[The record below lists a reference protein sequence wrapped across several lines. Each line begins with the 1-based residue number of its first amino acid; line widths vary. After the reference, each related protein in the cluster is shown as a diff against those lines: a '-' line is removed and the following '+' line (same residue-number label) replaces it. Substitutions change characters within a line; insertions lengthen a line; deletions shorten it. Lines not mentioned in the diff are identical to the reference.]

1 MTKKVVVVDSDTLIF
16 RAAAK
21 TERKSVLVKS
31 LKSGRTKEYA
41 TRTEFKDEMKAKGYT
56 IKPETISYTDQQFPE
71 PLKNTCQVIKT
82 KTESILD
89 RFSDSKVIFC
99 AGDKNNFRLDLPLPS
114 RYKSNRDKT
123 LKPINLPEARDY
135 FIKKYKA
142 IVADGHECDDQVSI
156 LAYEYLSKGWDVT
169 VASPDKDCNSF
180 DGIALW
186 DYTNPEDAV
195 VNVQSLHPILLNSK
209 REFKSYGIPWLCY
222 QWINGDSSDGFS
234 PKALAG
240 IKLGDVGIYE
250 LFKDCKTEK
259 DYLQKTVDWYEM
271 NFKEVT
277 TFKDWTGSTQN
288 MLWWE
293 VMQLYYKCCRMK
305 RSEDD
310 PLCLSSLICQ
320 YGVRV

>member
-1 MTKKVVVVDSDTLIF
+1 MTKKVVVVDSDTLLF
-16 RAAAK
+16 TSAAVTEKK
-21 TERKSVLVKS
+21 TVIVKH
-31 LKSGRTKEYA
+31 LKSGRTKEYEN
-41 TRTEFKDEMKAKGYT
+41 RTAFKKEMQEKGFVI
-56 IKPETISYTDQQFPE
+56 IKEDFSFEDRQYPEGVQ
-71 PLKNTCQVIKT
+71 NTLQIVKT
-82 KTESILD
+82 QAESILD

-114 RYKSNRDKT
+114 RYKANRDKT

-135 FIKKYKA
+135 FIKKYRA
-142 IVADGHECDDQVSI
+142 VVADGHECDDQVSI

-180 DGIALW
+180 DGITLW

-250 LFKDCKTEK
+250 LFKDCKTER
-259 DYLQKTVDWYEM
+259 DYLKVVIRWYKDTFNEG
-271 NFKEVT
+271 VT
-277 TFKDWTGSTQN
+277 YKDWSGVQRK
-288 MLWWE
+288 MQWE
-293 VMQLYYKCCRMK
+293 NLLQLYYKCCRMK
-305 RSEDD
+305 RANDD
-310 PLCLSSLICQ
+310 PLDCVTLFNK
-320 YGVRV
+320 YGIGA